1 MVRSMNPVVVAP
13 SLLAA
18 DHGAFAEGLA
28 AVEKAGLGW
37 IHLDIMDGHFVPN
50 LSFGPQVVAALRP
63 RSHLHFDTHLMLL
76 HPDRYVEAF
85 AKAGAD
91 RITVHAEA
99 DHDIARTLARIREL
113 GCAAGIAINPDGDP
127 SAVAPH
133 LGAVDLVLCMTVF
146 PGFGGQALIPAALG
160 NVRGVAAERA
170 RRGLSFRIEVDGGV
184 TPETAAACRE
194 AGADTLVAGTSFFRA
209 PDPAAA
215 ARAMAGV

>member
-1 MVRSMNPVVVAP
+1 MNPVVVAP

-18 DHGAFAEGLA
+18 DHGAFADGLA
-28 AVEKAGLGW
+28 AVERAGLGW
-37 IHLDIMDGHFVPN
+37 VHLDIMDGHFVPN
-50 LSFGPQVVAALRP
+50 LSFGPQLVAALRP
-63 RSHLHFDTHLMLL
+63 RSRLHFDTHLMLL

-99 DHDIARTLARIREL
+99 DHDVARTLARIREL

-127 SAVAPH
+127 SAVVPH

-146 PGFGGQALIPAALG
+146 PGFGGQAFIPAALD
-160 NVRGVAAERA
+160 NVRGVAEERA

-184 TPETAAACRE
+184 TPGTAVACRD

-209 PDPAAA
+209 ADPAAA
-215 ARAMAGV
+215 AREMAGA

>member
-1 MVRSMNPVVVAP
+1 MNPMNPVVVAP

-28 AVEKAGLGW
+28 AVERAGLGW

-63 RSHLHFDTHLMLL
+63 RSRLHFDTHLMLL

-99 DHDIARTLARIREL
+99 DHDVARTLARIREL
-113 GCAAGIAINPDGDP
+113 GCSAGIAINPDGDP
-127 SAVAPH
+127 AATFPH
-133 LGAVDLVLCMTVF
+133 LDAVDLVLCMTVF
-146 PGFGGQALIPAALG
+146 PGFGGQPFIPAALD
-160 NVRGVAAERA
+160 NVRGVAAARA
-170 RRGLSFRIEVDGGV
+170 RRGLGFRIEVDGGV
-184 TPETAAACRE
+184 TPETAVACRE
-194 AGADTLVAGTSFFRA
+194 AGADTLVAGTSFFKA
-209 PDPAAA
+209 ADPAAA
-215 ARAMAGV
+215 ARAMAGA